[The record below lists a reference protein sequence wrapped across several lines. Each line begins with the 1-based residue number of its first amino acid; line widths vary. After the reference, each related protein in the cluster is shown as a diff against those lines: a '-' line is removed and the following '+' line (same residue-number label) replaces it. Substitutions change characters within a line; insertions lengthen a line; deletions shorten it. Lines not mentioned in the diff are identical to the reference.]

1 MEALYET
8 KILEQRKKTW
18 QIVVW
23 SVLLFASLVASVV
36 YSVIFF

>member
-8 KILEQRKKTW
+8 KILEQRKKIW